1 LIPTWPPKEEVSTWE
16 TGIFHG
22 KKIIVL
28 STMTMTR
35 KGPLDYLKGLGM
47 ISSGDGSAAYYV
59 VTGIARG
66 TENFGENVTGHI
78 VYSKKCTGH
87 LGPLSNLKATFQTIV
102 DSKGFRTQVWKN
114 PD

>member
-1 LIPTWPPKEEVSTWE
+1 
-16 TGIFHG
+16 
-22 KKIIVL
+22 
-28 STMTMTR
+28 MTMTR

-102 DSKGFRTQVWKN
+102 DSKGFALKSGRIQTKR
-114 PD
+114 PPERKESDLSDKSSLKTIA